1 MAYQA
6 TNPTTRSGT
15 TLRLRLTPERRD
27 FWAFTLWVLVTF
39 IQFPGDEL
47 ILYPLALY
55 FTYSIWRDQTKVV
68 PLLARGWVPLMF
80 CAWCLISPIWAVEP
94 VTALKLTLYLILTM
108 MICYHAA
115 AVLTARQVMRAVVFA
130 TGIVGILSLI
140 WGLAG
145 LAPMNTG
152 VFEQKNTMGKSMVM
166 LWIAAFAMSL
176 DGGTGPRGRMLAGIL
191 AAVAF
196 FLGVASESATAV
208 LLMMG
213 TGGII
218 LLGQIVLKGGI
229 NRPSRLALSFVLLAI
244 MFFAMSFILPT
255 LQASPVEMILERF
268 GKDSTLTGRTGL
280 WNHAAEQI
288 AKEPW
293 LGVGHGGFWRYNS
306 SPLVQMIFEDYHKD
320 PWQTFNF
327 HNTYY
332 EIAVHQGYIGL
343 ALVVIA
349 IIWTQG
355 LIMRGVLRFAT
366 MPYIFFLAQSIA
378 VIARTFTESDFLRH
392 FVLFHMLFW
401 IAALIVLKE
410 EMNSRHAAPARRKR
424 PTQKSRRYL

>member
-1 MAYQA
+1 
-6 TNPTTRSGT
+6 
-15 TLRLRLTPERRD
+15 
-27 FWAFTLWVLVTF
+27 
-39 IQFPGDEL
+39 
-47 ILYPLALY
+47 
-55 FTYSIWRDQTKVV
+55 
-68 PLLARGWVPLMF
+68 
-80 CAWCLISPIWAVEP
+80 
-94 VTALKLTLYLILTM
+94 
-108 MICYHAA
+108 
-115 AVLTARQVMRAVVFA
+115 
-130 TGIVGILSLI
+130 
-140 WGLAG
+140 
-145 LAPMNTG
+145 
-152 VFEQKNTMGKSMVM
+152 
-166 LWIAAFAMSL
+166 
-176 DGGTGPRGRMLAGIL
+176 
-191 AAVAF
+191 
-196 FLGVASESATAV
+196 
-208 LLMMG
+208 
-213 TGGII
+213 
-218 LLGQIVLKGGI
+218 
-229 NRPSRLALSFVLLAI
+229 

-280 WNHAAEQI
+280 WNHAGEQI

-306 SPLVQMIFEDYHKD
+306 SPLVQMMIFEDYHKD

-355 LIMRGVLRFAT
+355 LILRGVLRFAT

-378 VIARTFTESDFLRH
+378 VIARTFTESDF
-392 FVLFHMLFW
+392 
-401 IAALIVLKE
+401 AALIVLKE